1 MHRRSF
7 LAGIASLV
15 AMPRAAEAQPVGK
28 VWRIGMLSVSLAT
41 RPVIMAAFAD
51 GMRDRGYVEGR
62 DYIIERRSSAVGGS
76 EHHHQPNDRNAIKPY
91 ALRGPFGLAR
101 WAVARG
107 RSLSDVL
114 TIDIRGQRACWHHR
128 VLATQEEEGGGDDDE
143 NSDHRA
149 GRFHV
154 ERSSLPRFEDA
165 RSDRPACHT
174 FVCFRRTVIF
184 SCATH
189 ASSLFVPGSPGRW
202 MTRRDCFCQR

>member
-1 MHRRSF
+1 M
-7 LAGIASLV
+7 AGVSTA
-15 AMPRAAEAQPVGK
+15 
-28 VWRIGMLSVSLAT
+28 RISPAPGADDEQRIVSLSVAV
-41 RPVIMAAFAD
+41 RRA
-51 GMRDRGYVEGR
+51 R
-62 DYIIERRSSAVGGS
+62 RRSSAVGGS

-114 TIDIRGQRACWHHR
+114 TIDIRGPRACWHHR